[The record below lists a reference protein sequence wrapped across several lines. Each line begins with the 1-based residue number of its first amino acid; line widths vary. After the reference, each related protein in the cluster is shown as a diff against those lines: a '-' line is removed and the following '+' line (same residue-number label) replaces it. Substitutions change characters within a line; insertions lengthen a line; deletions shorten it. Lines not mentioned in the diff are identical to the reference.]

1 MSQTNKE
8 TTPEEKGAK
17 FLEWV
22 GQNQKELKKALRAN
36 VEYDPDIFE
45 DAFADT
51 ILNVYNAIVRNNT
64 DLDSPKDY
72 FFFAAKFCYNG
83 KKKRKAREREILLSE
98 YYENLGNIPDVT
110 PETEESDRERQNE
123 INQSLKKAREI
134 LTEEYGEELTD
145 LFFTYW
151 IGRTLKGGMQYKDI
165 ADKLGRDLS
174 GVKMQLYGMKKFL
187 IEEAPSLLRVLIDE
201 DNADY

>member
-1 MSQTNKE
+1 MPQTNKE

-22 GQNQKELKKALRAN
+22 GKHQAEMKTALRAN

-45 DAFADT
+45 DAFADS
-51 ILNVYNAIVRNNT
+51 IINVYNAIVRNNSEI
-64 DLDSPKDY
+64 DSPKDY
-72 FFFAAKFCYNG
+72 FFIAAKFCYNA

-98 YYENLGNIPDVT
+98 YYENLDIPDVT
-110 PETEESDRERQNE
+110 PETEESDRERRDE
-123 INQSLKKAREI
+123 INRSLAKAREI

-151 IGRTLKGGMQYKDI
+151 VGRTLKGGMQYKDI

-174 GVKMQLYGMKKFL
+174 SVKMQLYGMKKFL
-187 IEEAPSLLRVLIDE
+187 IEEAPSLLRVLYDE
-201 DNADY
+201 ENADD

>member
-36 VEYDPDIFE
+36 VDYDADVFE
-45 DAFADT
+45 DAFADS

-64 DLDSPKDY
+64 DLESPKDY
-72 FFFAAKFCYNG
+72 FFIAAKFCYNA
-83 KKKRKAREREILLSE
+83 KRKRKQREREILIGEWQTLE
-98 YYENLGNIPDVT
+98 VPDDN
-110 PETEESDRERQNE
+110 PETEECDRERQDE
-123 INQSLKKAREI
+123 IKQSLKKARQI
-134 LTEEYGEELTD
+134 LVEEYGEELTE

-165 ADKLGRDLS
+165 ADKLGRDVS
-174 GVKMQLYGMKKFL
+174 SVKMQLYGMKKFL
-187 IEEAPSLLRVLIDE
+187 IEEAPSLLRVVFDD
-201 DNADY
+201 DNASY

>member
-36 VEYDPDIFE
+36 VDYDADVFE
-45 DAFADT
+45 DAFADS

-64 DLDSPKDY
+64 DLESPKDY
-72 FFFAAKFCYNG
+72 FFIAAKFCYNA
-83 KKKRKAREREILLSE
+83 KRKRKQREREILIGEWQTLE
-98 YYENLGNIPDVT
+98 IPDDN
-110 PETEESDRERQNE
+110 PETEESDRERQDE
-123 INQSLKKAREI
+123 IKQSLKKARQI
-134 LTEEYGEELTD
+134 LVEEYGEELTE

-165 ADKLGRDLS
+165 ADKLGRDVS
-174 GVKMQLYGMKKFL
+174 SVKMQLYGMKKFL
-187 IEEAPSLLRVLIDE
+187 IEEAPSLLRVVFDD
-201 DNADY
+201 DNASY

>member
-36 VEYDPDIFE
+36 VDYDADVFE
-45 DAFADT
+45 DAFADS

-64 DLDSPKDY
+64 DLESPKDY
-72 FFFAAKFCYNG
+72 FFIAAKFCYNA
-83 KKKRKAREREILLSE
+83 KRKRKQREREILIGEWQTLE
-98 YYENLGNIPDVT
+98 IPDDN
-110 PETEESDRERQNE
+110 PETEESDRERQDE
-123 INQSLKKAREI
+123 IKQSLKKARQI
-134 LTEEYGEELTD
+134 LVEEYGEELTE

-165 ADKLGRDLS
+165 AEKLGRDVS
-174 GVKMQLYGMKKFL
+174 SVKMQLYGMKKFL
-187 IEEAPSLLRVLIDE
+187 IEEAPSLLRVVFDD
-201 DNADY
+201 DNASY